1 MRIGHV
7 GIQPLRPPP
16 ARVQSLFQEAT
27 PRLLAGVGPHP
38 PASVA
43 SAGQA
48 SCADA
53 PRALQVGT
61 FVPSARWRPCRA
73 SCPADRWL
81 LPATCCTL
89 SWPPLLLP
97 ALSCANG
104 SRPKRL
110 SSSGTQVGCSGAQRL
125 RSGSRTFYRL
135 LTLSYMDNPLGDF
148 LHNCRTQARALVLVA
163 ELRPF
168 LAHLTHV
175 EAQAAIMSAG
185 RSDYRGCG
193 LSESTPQ
200 RTLPVPAGLPPSLPS
215 RLP

>member
-1 MRIGHV
+1 MSGTSACCCVLGAH
-7 GIQPLRPPP
+7 RPRRHS
-16 ARVQSLFQEAT
+16 AAASSSCQDAVSLSRSDASLFQETT

-43 SAGQA
+43 FAGQA

-81 LPATCCTL
+81 LPATCCAL

-110 SSSGTQVGCSGAQRL
+110 SSSGTQVGCSGAQCL
-125 RSGSRTFYRL
+125 RSGSRTFYML
-135 LTLSYMDNPLGDF
+135 LTLSYMDNPLGDC
-148 LHNCRTQARALVLVA
+148 LHNRTQARALVLVA
-163 ELRPF
+163 ELWP
-168 LAHLTHV
+168 
-175 EAQAAIMSAG
+175 
-185 RSDYRGCG
+185 C
-193 LSESTPQ
+193 
-200 RTLPVPAGLPPSLPS
+200 SLHT
-215 RLP
+215 